1 VVPARL
7 SRSDISNTAWLA
19 RHHRRPPPRRR
30 WNFLS
35 PNAAVTSIP
44 SLPKGFAVIQD
55 YQPAGPLWL
64 SAIIA
69 ALPVIVLLVTLGVL
83 RRSAHLS
90 AALALVTA
98 LVVALAIYRMP
109 AGLAFDS
116 AAMGIA
122 FGVWNVI
129 WIAFHA
135 VYFHN
140 VTVATGRFETVR
152 SVLAAFSPDRR
163 LQALLIAFAFGA
175 LLEGIAGGGAP
186 VAITGA
192 MLAALGFPPVKAVVL
207 ALLAN
212 TAPVAFG
219 GLGNPLIILG
229 RLTGPILNIK
239 PDDATALFSAMV
251 GRQLPLLSMIIPG
264 FLVVV
269 LAGWRKMAE
278 VWPAVL
284 TAGLSFAVVQFLV
297 SNYVSASLVD
307 VLAALGSMLALWL
320 LTRVWQPRSV
330 WTFEGGDMTKADG
343 VGTSVRPRG
352 ALYGWAPYII
362 LIAVIL
368 LSRIGTIFKNLPA
381 WLDLTKLLQK
391 PNIVF
396 TWPGLHNQVIQTPP
410 ITAKN
415 TPYAASFTVDWLY
428 SAGSMAL
435 IAAIIAG
442 LTMGAGIRKLGE
454 VYVRTIVQMRWAL
467 ATIMMILGIAF
478 VMNYS
483 GATQTLGL
491 ALATTGVLFPLFS
504 AYIGWLGVFLTGS
517 DASTNSLFGPMQVI
531 SAQQLGIDPTLAGAT
546 NTSGGV
552 MGKMI
557 SPQNLSIGATAIDRT
572 GEESTLLRQTF
583 LWSLA
588 LTAVVGVISLLQ
600 AEILTWMIPR

>member
-1 VVPARL
+1 M
-7 SRSDISNTAWLA
+7 
-19 RHHRRPPPRRR
+19 
-30 WNFLS
+30 
-35 PNAAVTSIP
+35 
-44 SLPKGFAVIQD
+44 QD
-55 YQPAGPLWL
+55 YEPVGGLWL
-64 SAIIA
+64 SAALA
-69 ALPVIVLLVTLGVL
+69 ALPVIVLLVALGL
-83 RRSAHLS
+83 MRRSAHLS
-90 AALALVTA
+90 AALALGTA
-98 LVVALAIYRMP
+98 LIVALAVYGMP
-109 AGLAFDS
+109 AGPAFDS
-116 AAMGIA
+116 AAMGVA

-135 VYFHN
+135 VFFHN
-140 VTVATGRFETVR
+140 VTVATGRFETVK
-152 SVLAAFSPDRR
+152 SVLAGFSPDRR

-192 MLAALGFPPVKAVVL
+192 MMFALGFPPVKAVVL

-229 RLTGPILNIK
+229 RLTAPILGKK
-239 PDDATALFSAMV
+239 PDEATALFSAMV
-251 GRQLPLLSMIIPG
+251 GRQLPLLALIIPG

-269 LAGWRKMAE
+269 LAGWKKMTE
-278 VWPAVL
+278 VFPAVL
-284 TAGLSFAVVQFLV
+284 TAGLSFAAAQYLV
-297 SNYVSASLVD
+297 SNFVSPSLVD
-307 VLAALGSMLALWL
+307 VLAALTAMVSLWV
-320 LTRVWQPRSV
+320 LTRFWQPRTTWGFDGEQPSAAKASPA
-330 WTFEGGDMTKADG
+330 EGPGAA
-343 VGTSVRPRG
+343 VRTRG
-352 ALYGWAPYII
+352 ALYGWAPYIV
-362 LIAVIL
+362 LIVVIL

-396 TWPGLHNQVIQTPP
+396 TWPGLHNEVIQHPP

-415 TPYAASFTVDWLY
+415 TPYAANFTVDILY

-442 LTMGAGIRKLGE
+442 LTMGAGPARLAR
-454 VYVRTIVQMRWAL
+454 VYWQTIVQMRWAL

-531 SAQQLGIDPTLAGAT
+531 SAQQLGVDPVLAGAT

-557 SPQNLSIGATAIDRT
+557 SPQNLSIGATAIDQSGR
-572 GEESTLLRQTF
+572 ESTLLRQTF
-583 LWSLA
+583 LWSLV
-588 LTAVVGVISLLQ
+588 LTAIVGVVSLLQ
-600 AEILTWMIPR
+600 AELLTWMIPK

>member
-1 VVPARL
+1 
-7 SRSDISNTAWLA
+7 
-19 RHHRRPPPRRR
+19 
-30 WNFLS
+30 
-35 PNAAVTSIP
+35 
-44 SLPKGFAVIQD
+44 VIQD
-55 YQPAGPLWL
+55 YTPAGPLWL

-69 ALPVIVLLVTLGVL
+69 ALPVVVLLVTLGLL

-90 AALALVTA
+90 AAVALLTA
-98 LVVALAIYRMP
+98 LLVALLMYKMP
-109 AGLAFDS
+109 VGLAFDA

-129 WIAFHA
+129 WIAFNA

-140 VTVATGRFETVR
+140 VTVATGRFETVK

-192 MLAALGFPPVKAVVL
+192 LLAALGFPPVKAVVL

-229 RLTGPILNIK
+229 RLTGPIMNMK
-239 PDDATALFSAMV
+239 PDEATALFSSMV
-251 GRQLPLLSMIIPG
+251 GRQLPLISLIIPA

-269 LAGWRKMAE
+269 LAGWKKMTE

-284 TAGLSFAVVQFLV
+284 TAGLAFAFAQYLV
-297 SNYVSASLVD
+297 SNFISPSLVD
-307 VLAALGSMLALWL
+307 VLAALTAMVALWV
-320 LTRVWQPRSV
+320 LTKFWQPKSV
-330 WTFEGGDMTKADG
+330 WTFDGEQPRETAKADG
-343 VGTSVRPRG
+343 VGTAVRPRG
-352 ALYGWAPYII
+352 ALYGWAPYIM
-362 LIAVIL
+362 LIVVIL
-368 LSRIGTIFKNLPA
+368 LSRIGTIFKNLPSG
-381 WLDLTKLLQK
+381 LNLTTLLQK

-415 TPYAASFTVDWLY
+415 TPYGASFTVDWLY

-435 IAAIIAG
+435 IAAIITG
-442 LTMGAGIRKLGE
+442 FTMGAGPAKLAK
-454 VYVRTIVQMRWAL
+454 VWVQTIVQMRWAL

-483 GATQTLGL
+483 GGTQTLGL

-557 SPQNLSIGATAIDRT
+557 SPQNLSIGATAINKT

-583 LWSLA
+583 FWSIV
-588 LTAVVGVISLLQ
+588 LTAVVGVVSLLQ
-600 AEILTWMIPR
+600 AEILTWMIPTR

>member
-1 VVPARL
+1 
-7 SRSDISNTAWLA
+7 
-19 RHHRRPPPRRR
+19 
-30 WNFLS
+30 
-35 PNAAVTSIP
+35 
-44 SLPKGFAVIQD
+44 VIQD

-69 ALPVIVLLVTLGVL
+69 GLPVIVLLVTLGVL

-90 AALALVTA
+90 ALLALTTA
-98 LVVALAIYRMP
+98 LLVAIFVYPMP
-109 AGLAFDS
+109 VGLAFNA

-140 VTVATGRFETVR
+140 VTVATGRFDTVKT
-152 SVLAAFSPDRR
+152 VLAGFSPDRR

-192 MLAALGFPPVKAVVL
+192 MLFALGFPPVKAIVL

-229 RLTGPILNIK
+229 RLTGPMLGISQEE
-239 PDDATALFSAMV
+239 ATNLFSAMV
-251 GRQLPLLSMIIPG
+251 GRQLPFLALIIPG

-269 LAGWRKMAE
+269 LAGWKKMTQ

-297 SNYVSASLVD
+297 SNFVSPSLVD
-307 VLAALGSMLALWL
+307 VLAALAAMVALWI
-320 LTRVWQPRSV
+320 LTRFWQPKEL
-330 WTFEGGDMTKADG
+330 WGFEGETVKEDKEG
-343 VGTSVRPRG
+343 VGTQAKPRS

-362 LIAVIL
+362 LIVVIL
-368 LSRIGTIFKNLPA
+368 LSRIGTIWKSMPAGMNL
-381 WLDLTKLLQK
+381 TTLLQK

-396 TWPGLHNQVIQTPP
+396 TWPGLHNEVIQTPP

-415 TPYAASFTVDWLY
+415 QPYPASFTIDWLY

-435 IAAIIAG
+435 IAALIAG
-442 LTMGAGIRKLGE
+442 LTMGAGIKKLAQ
-454 VYVRTIVQMRWAL
+454 VYLQTIIQMRWAL

-531 SAQQLGIDPTLAGAT
+531 SAQQLGVDPTLAGAT

-557 SPQNLSIGATAIDRT
+557 SPQNLSIGATAINRS

-583 LWSLA
+583 LWSLV
-588 LTAVVGVISLLQ
+588 LTAIVGVISLLQ
-600 AEILTWMIPR
+600 AEVLTWMIPTR

>member
-1 VVPARL
+1 
-7 SRSDISNTAWLA
+7 
-19 RHHRRPPPRRR
+19 
-30 WNFLS
+30 
-35 PNAAVTSIP
+35 
-44 SLPKGFAVIQD
+44 VIQD

-69 ALPVIVLLVTLGVL
+69 GLPVIVLLVTLGVL

-90 AALALVTA
+90 ALLALTTA
-98 LVVALAIYRMP
+98 LLVAIFVYPMP
-109 AGLAFDS
+109 VGLAFNA

-140 VTVATGRFETVR
+140 VTVATGRFDTVKT
-152 SVLAAFSPDRR
+152 VLAGFSPDRR

-192 MLAALGFPPVKAVVL
+192 MLFALGFPPVKAIVL

-229 RLTGPILNIK
+229 RLTGPMLGISQEE
-239 PDDATALFSAMV
+239 ATTLFSAMV
-251 GRQLPLLSMIIPG
+251 GRQLPFLALIIPG

-269 LAGWRKMAE
+269 LAGWKKMTQ

-297 SNYVSASLVD
+297 SNFISPSLVD
-307 VLAALGSMLALWL
+307 VLAALAAMVALWV
-320 LTRVWQPRSV
+320 LTRFWQPKEL
-330 WTFEGGDMTKADG
+330 WDFEGETVKEGKEG
-343 VGTSVRPRG
+343 VGTQAKPRS
-352 ALYGWAPYII
+352 ALYGWAPYVI
-362 LIAVIL
+362 LIVVIL
-368 LSRIGTIFKNLPA
+368 LSRIGTIWKSMPSGLNL
-381 WLDLTKLLQK
+381 TTILQK

-396 TWPGLHNQVIQTPP
+396 TWPGLHNEVIQTPP

-415 TPYAASFTVDWLY
+415 QPYPASFTIDWLY

-435 IAAIIAG
+435 IAALIAG
-442 LTMGAGIRKLGE
+442 LTMGAGIKTLAQ
-454 VYVRTIVQMRWAL
+454 VYLRTIIQMRWAL

-531 SAQQLGIDPTLAGAT
+531 SAQQLGVDPTLAGAT

-557 SPQNLSIGATAIDRT
+557 SPQNLSIGATAINRS

-583 LWSLA
+583 LWSLV
-588 LTAVVGVISLLQ
+588 LTAIVGVISLLQ
-600 AEILTWMIPR
+600 AEVLTWMIPTR

>member
-1 VVPARL
+1 M
-7 SRSDISNTAWLA
+7 
-19 RHHRRPPPRRR
+19 
-30 WNFLS
+30 
-35 PNAAVTSIP
+35 
-44 SLPKGFAVIQD
+44 IQD

-64 SAIIA
+64 SAIVA

-90 AALALVTA
+90 AALALVVA
-98 LVVALAIYRMP
+98 LVVALVAYRMP
-109 AGLAFDS
+109 VGLTFDS

-140 VTVATGRFETVR
+140 VTVATGRFETVK
-152 SVLAAFSPDRR
+152 SVLAGFSPDRR

-192 MLAALGFPPVKAVVL
+192 MLAALGFQPVKAVVL

-251 GRQLPLLSMIIPG
+251 GRQLPLISLIIPG

-269 LAGWRKMAE
+269 LCGWKKMTE

-284 TAGLSFAVVQFLV
+284 TAGLSFALVQFLV
-297 SNYVSASLVD
+297 SNYISASLVD
-307 VLAALGSMLALWL
+307 VLAALGAMLALWL
-320 LTRVWQPRSV
+320 LSRFWQPREV
-330 WTFEGGDMTKADG
+330 WRFDG
-343 VGTSVRPRG
+343 ETPETVKSVGTTARPRG
-352 ALYGWAPYII
+352 ALYGFAPYIV
-362 LIAVIL
+362 LIVVIL
-368 LSRIGTIFKNLPA
+368 LSRIGTIWPKLPSWANL
-381 WLDLTKLLQK
+381 TTLLQK
-391 PNIVF
+391 PSIIFN
-396 TWPGLHNQVIQTPP
+396 WPGLHNHVIQTPP
-410 ITAKN
+410 ITAKP
-415 TPYAASFTVDWLY
+415 TPYGASFTVDWLY

-435 IAAIIAG
+435 ISALIAG
-442 LTMGAGIRKLGE
+442 LTMGAGIGKLAR

-531 SAQQLGIDPTLAGAT
+531 SAHQLGINPVLAGAT

-557 SPQNLSIGATAIDRT
+557 SPQNLSIGATAINKT

-583 LWSLA
+583 LWSIV

-600 AEILTWMIPR
+600 AEILTLMIPTK